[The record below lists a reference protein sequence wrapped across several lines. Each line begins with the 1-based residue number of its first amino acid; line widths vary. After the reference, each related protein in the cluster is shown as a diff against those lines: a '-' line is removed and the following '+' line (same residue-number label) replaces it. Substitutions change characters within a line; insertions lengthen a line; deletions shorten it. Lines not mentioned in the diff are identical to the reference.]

1 LNEAAA
7 IHAAVLHL
15 VDHGTQFVIQHGS
28 PRPVRAS
35 SRRAAGVRRV
45 WFWQMA
51 IDGTP
56 NALNV
61 NVWPATIRIKQR
73 GF

>member
-1 LNEAAA
+1 M
-7 IHAAVLHL
+7 VPL
-15 VDHGTQFVIQHGS
+15 VRFAPRHGA
-28 PRPVRAS
+28 PR
-35 SRRAAGVRRV
+35 GVRRV

-56 NALNV
+56 NASEV
-61 NVWPATIRIKQR
+61 NVPNVTIQIKAR